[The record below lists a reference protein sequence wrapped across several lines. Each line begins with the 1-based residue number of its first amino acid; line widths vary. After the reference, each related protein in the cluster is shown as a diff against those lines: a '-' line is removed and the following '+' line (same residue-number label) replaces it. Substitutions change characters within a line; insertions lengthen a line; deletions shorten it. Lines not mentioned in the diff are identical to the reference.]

1 MVRVMDILAGS
12 RGLFSM
18 GRRGMDIL
26 VWNCNSRGVLSM
38 GMGMAI
44 LVGSREL
51 LSMGCPIYSYYY
63 VQWTTRIV
71 KISKYQLEPTVRA
84 NRLVY

>member
-1 MVRVMDILAGS
+1 MGRGVDILAGS
-12 RGLFSM
+12 RGLLSM
-18 GRRGMDIL
+18 GRGMDIL
-26 VWNCNSRGVLSM
+26 VWNCSSRGVLSM
-38 GMGMAI
+38 GKGMAI
-44 LVGSREL
+44 LVGSRGL

-84 NRLVY
+84 NHLVY